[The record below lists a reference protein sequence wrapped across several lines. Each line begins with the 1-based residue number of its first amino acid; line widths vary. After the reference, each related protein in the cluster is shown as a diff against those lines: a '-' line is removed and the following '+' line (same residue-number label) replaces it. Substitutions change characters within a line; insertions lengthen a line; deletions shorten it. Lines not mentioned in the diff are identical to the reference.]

1 MDGLV
6 RYIGSKAVKI
16 TPVMRKDMNAFG
28 QRKEEINE
36 LIKTLNNNNA
46 LRADKEM
53 KVASLRDALVSE
65 DRRTA
70 RDATKQTKILQK
82 EISKIDSENQNIQ
95 NKLDKL
101 NDKQAGAQ
109 HPGVKIML
117 FGKPEETIQTYVV
130 NINNNPVPAEAVAD
144 NVEPQMPPMQ
154 DNNQMIYD
162 ANANNMAYGQMEQQP
177 QMQNVNEINM
187 KQPAMVNEIPTVET
201 TQLPGVDVPDMG
213 VEQPSLVNKMGTDT
227 LPSADNVSVPEP
239 APEVIE
245 SQNDLTNEISTDE
258 LPNVEVPETTPE
270 VTEDQN
276 ALANEISTDELPNVE
291 VPETTPEVTEDQ
303 NDLVNEISTDELP
316 NVEVPETTPKVT
328 EGQNDLAN
336 EISTDELPNVE
347 VPETTPEVTED
358 QNDLVN
364 EISTDELPNVEV
376 PETTPEVTEDQ
387 NALANEIET
396 EPGTEALETTVDE
409 EKPTEHVDLVGEGE
423 LPIGVEQTENETTE
437 EPNIFDENNE
447 FEPIN
452 ENAKEE
458 PAQDNIENETEKLEK
473 DVHDE
478 IERAVP
484 TFIPGT
490 AIDGAI
496 YMDKIYEENG
506 VVPEQP
512 IVERDLKNLS
522 TFEDYAD
529 YKFTFAQKHFDK
541 DALSREELKEIQS
554 VEGLL
559 SEEEF
564 VEKRTKEYSKISN
577 ESKRLKEK
585 VIKLGDDFTKKV
597 DEINETYNATVDSLT
612 KVVDDAKKLAEKERV
627 EKIQTQRLN
636 DTLTTSIREKEE
648 EITTLTSKISG
659 FQNLVGTQEDQI
671 AGLEAKNSEQA
682 DKIKVLEAK
691 LNTVFGIVQ
700 GIKE

>member
-245 SQNDLTNEISTDE
+245 SQNDLT
-258 LPNVEVPETTPE
+258 
-270 VTEDQN
+270 
-276 ALANEISTDELPNVE
+276 
-291 VPETTPEVTEDQ
+291 
-303 NDLVNEISTDELP
+303 NEISTDELP

>member
-130 NINNNPVPAEAVAD
+130 NINNNPVPAEVVAD

-187 KQPAMVNEIPTVET
+187 EQPAMVNEIPTVET

-213 VEQPSLVNKMGTDT
+213 VEQPSLVNKMGTDA

-245 SQNDLTNEISTDE
+245 NQNDLTNEIST
-258 LPNVEVPETTPE
+258 T
-270 VTEDQN
+270 
-276 ALANEISTDELPNVE
+276 ELPNVE

-316 NVEVPETTPKVT
+316 NVEVPETTPEVI
-328 EGQNDLAN
+328 EDQNDLTS

-396 EPGTEALETTVDE
+396 EPSTEALETTVDE

-437 EPNIFDENNE
+437 EPNTFDENNE

-452 ENAKEE
+452 ENAEEE

-478 IERAVP
+478 IETAVP

-496 YMDKIYEENG
+496 YMNKIYEENG

-541 DALSREELKEIQS
+541 DALSREELKEIQN

-597 DEINETYNATVDSLT
+597 DEISETYNATVDSLT

>member
-162 ANANNMAYGQMEQQP
+162 ANANNMVYGQMEQQP
-177 QMQNVNEINM
+177 QMQNVNEINTE
-187 KQPAMVNEIPTVET
+187 QPAMVNEIPTVET
-201 TQLPGVDVPDMG
+201 TQLPGIDVPDMG
-213 VEQPSLVNKMGTDT
+213 VEQPSLVNKMSTDT

-239 APEVIE
+239 APEVTE
-245 SQNDLTNEISTDE
+245 DQNDLTSEISTDE

-270 VTEDQN
+270 V
-276 ALANEISTDELPNVE
+276 I
-291 VPETTPEVTEDQ
+291 EDQ
-303 NDLVNEISTDELP
+303 ND
-316 NVEVPETTPKVT
+316 
-328 EGQNDLAN
+328 
-336 EISTDELPNVE
+336 
-347 VPETTPEVTED
+347 
-358 QNDLVN
+358 
-364 EISTDELPNVEV
+364 
-376 PETTPEVTEDQ
+376 
-387 NALANEIET
+387 LANEIET
-396 EPGTEALETTVDE
+396 EPSTEALETTVDE

-437 EPNIFDENNE
+437 EPNTFDENNE

-452 ENAKEE
+452 ENAEEEEEE
-458 PAQDNIENETEKLEK
+458 PAQDNIENEKEKLEK

-490 AIDGAI
+490 AVDGAI

-597 DEINETYNATVDSLT
+597 DEISETYNATVDSLT

>member
-70 RDATKQTKILQK
+70 RDATKQTKTLQK

-162 ANANNMAYGQMEQQP
+162 ANANNMVYGQMEQQP
-177 QMQNVNEINM
+177 QMQNVNEINTE
-187 KQPAMVNEIPTVET
+187 QPAMVNEIPTVET

-213 VEQPSLVNKMGTDT
+213 VEQPSLVNEMGTDT

-239 APEVIE
+239 A
-245 SQNDLTNEISTDE
+245 
-258 LPNVEVPETTPE
+258 
-270 VTEDQN
+270 
-276 ALANEISTDELPNVE
+276 
-291 VPETTPEVTEDQ
+291 
-303 NDLVNEISTDELP
+303 
-316 NVEVPETTPKVT
+316 
-328 EGQNDLAN
+328 
-336 EISTDELPNVE
+336 
-347 VPETTPEVTED
+347 PEVTED

-376 PETTPEVTEDQ
+376 PETTPEVIKGQNDLTSEISTDELPSVEVPETTPEVIEDQ
-387 NALANEIET
+387 NDLANEIET
-396 EPGTEALETTVDE
+396 EPSTEALETTVDE

-437 EPNIFDENNE
+437 EPNTFDENNE

-452 ENAKEE
+452 ENAEEEE

-490 AIDGAI
+490 AVDGAI

-597 DEINETYNATVDSLT
+597 DEISETYNATVDSLT

>member
-130 NINNNPVPAEAVAD
+130 NINNNPVPAEVVAD

-177 QMQNVNEINM
+177 QMQNVNDINM
-187 KQPAMVNEIPTVET
+187 EQPAMVNEIPTVET

-213 VEQPSLVNKMGTDT
+213 VEQPSLVNKMGTDA

-245 SQNDLTNEISTDE
+245 NQNDLTNEISTTE
-258 LPNVEVPETTPE
+258 LPNVEVPEPTPE
-270 VTEDQN
+270 VIEY
-276 ALANEISTDELPNVE
+276 
-291 VPETTPEVTEDQ
+291 Q
-303 NDLVNEISTDELP
+303 NDLTS
-316 NVEVPETTPKVT
+316 
-328 EGQNDLAN
+328 
-336 EISTDELPNVE
+336 
-347 VPETTPEVTED
+347 
-358 QNDLVN
+358 

-396 EPGTEALETTVDE
+396 EPSTEALETTVDE

-437 EPNIFDENNE
+437 EPNTFDENNE

-452 ENAKEE
+452 ENAEEE

-496 YMDKIYEENG
+496 YMNKIYEENG

-541 DALSREELKEIQS
+541 DALSREELKEIQN
-554 VEGLL
+554 VDGLL

-597 DEINETYNATVDSLT
+597 DEISETYNATVDSLT

>member
-130 NINNNPVPAEAVAD
+130 NINNNPVPAEVVAD

-187 KQPAMVNEIPTVET
+187 EQPAMVNEIPTVET

-213 VEQPSLVNKMGTDT
+213 VEQPSLVNKMGTDA

-245 SQNDLTNEISTDE
+245 NQNDLTNEIST
-258 LPNVEVPETTPE
+258 T
-270 VTEDQN
+270 
-276 ALANEISTDELPNVE
+276 ELPNVE

-316 NVEVPETTPKVT
+316 NVEVPETTPEVI
-328 EGQNDLAN
+328 EDQNDLTS

-396 EPGTEALETTVDE
+396 EPSTEALETTVDE

-437 EPNIFDENNE
+437 EPNTFDENNE

-452 ENAKEE
+452 ENAEEE

-496 YMDKIYEENG
+496 YMNKIYEENG

-541 DALSREELKEIQS
+541 DALSREELKEIQN

-597 DEINETYNATVDSLT
+597 DEISETYNATVDSLT

>member
-154 DNNQMIYD
+154 DNNQIIYD

-177 QMQNVNEINM
+177 QMQNVNAINM
-187 KQPAMVNEIPTVET
+187 EQPAMVNEIPTVET

-213 VEQPSLVNKMGTDT
+213 VEQPSLVNEMGTDT

-245 SQNDLTNEISTDE
+245 DQNDLTNEISTDE
-258 LPNVEVPETTPE
+258 LPN
-270 VTEDQN
+270 
-276 ALANEISTDELPNVE
+276 AE

-316 NVEVPETTPKVT
+316 NVEVPET
-328 EGQNDLAN
+328 
-336 EISTDELPNVE
+336 I
-347 VPETTPEVTED
+347 
-358 QNDLVN
+358 
-364 EISTDELPNVEV
+364 
-376 PETTPEVTEDQ
+376 PEVTEDQ

-396 EPGTEALETTVDE
+396 ESSTEALETTVDE

-437 EPNIFDENNE
+437 EPNTFDEINE

-452 ENAKEE
+452 ENAEEE

-473 DVHDE
+473 EVHDE

-490 AIDGAI
+490 AVDGAI

-597 DEINETYNATVDSLT
+597 DEISETYNATVDSLT

>member
-291 VPETTPEVTEDQ
+291 VPETTPD
-303 NDLVNEISTDELP
+303 
-316 NVEVPETTPKVT
+316 
-328 EGQNDLAN
+328 
-336 EISTDELPNVE
+336 
-347 VPETTPEVTED
+347 VTED

>member
-245 SQNDLTNEISTDE
+245 NQNDLTNEISTDE

-276 ALANEISTDELPNVE
+276 
-291 VPETTPEVTEDQ
+291 
-303 NDLVNEISTDELP
+303 
-316 NVEVPETTPKVT
+316 
-328 EGQNDLAN
+328 DLA
-336 EISTDELPNVE
+336 
-347 VPETTPEVTED
+347 
-358 QNDLVN
+358 N

-437 EPNIFDENNE
+437 EPNTFDENNE

>member
-70 RDATKQTKILQK
+70 RDATKQTKTLQK

-162 ANANNMAYGQMEQQP
+162 ANANNMVYGQMEQQP
-177 QMQNVNEINM
+177 QMQNVNEINTE
-187 KQPAMVNEIPTVET
+187 QPAMVNEIPTVET
-201 TQLPGVDVPDMG
+201 TQLPGIDVPDMG
-213 VEQPSLVNKMGTDT
+213 VEQPSLVNKMSTDT

-239 APEVIE
+239 APEV
-245 SQNDLTNEISTDE
+245 
-258 LPNVEVPETTPE
+258 
-270 VTEDQN
+270 TED
-276 ALANEISTDELPNVE
+276 
-291 VPETTPEVTEDQ
+291 
-303 NDLVNEISTDELP
+303 
-316 NVEVPETTPKVT
+316 
-328 EGQNDLAN
+328 QNDLAN

-358 QNDLVN
+358 QNDLAN

-396 EPGTEALETTVDE
+396 EPSTEALETTVDE

-437 EPNIFDENNE
+437 EPNTFDENNE

-452 ENAKEE
+452 ENAEEEEEE
-458 PAQDNIENETEKLEK
+458 PAQDNIENEKEKLEK

-490 AIDGAI
+490 AVDGAI

-597 DEINETYNATVDSLT
+597 DEISETYNATVDSLT

>member
-130 NINNNPVPAEAVAD
+130 NINNNPVPAEVVAD

-187 KQPAMVNEIPTVET
+187 EQPAMVNEIPTVET

-213 VEQPSLVNKMGTDT
+213 VEQPSLVNKMGTDA

-245 SQNDLTNEISTDE
+245 NQNDLTNEISTTE

-270 VTEDQN
+270 V
-276 ALANEISTDELPNVE
+276 I
-291 VPETTPEVTEDQ
+291 EDQ
-303 NDLVNEISTDELP
+303 NDLTS
-316 NVEVPETTPKVT
+316 
-328 EGQNDLAN
+328 

-396 EPGTEALETTVDE
+396 EPSTEALETTVDE

-437 EPNIFDENNE
+437 EPNTFDENNE

-452 ENAKEE
+452 ENAEEE

-496 YMDKIYEENG
+496 YMNKIYEENG

-541 DALSREELKEIQS
+541 DALSREELKEIQN

-597 DEINETYNATVDSLT
+597 DEISETYNATVDSLT

>member
-130 NINNNPVPAEAVAD
+130 NINNNPVPAEVVAD

-187 KQPAMVNEIPTVET
+187 EQPAMVNEIPTVET

-213 VEQPSLVNKMGTDT
+213 VEQPSLVNKMGTDA

-245 SQNDLTNEISTDE
+245 NQNDLTNEIST
-258 LPNVEVPETTPE
+258 T
-270 VTEDQN
+270 
-276 ALANEISTDELPNVE
+276 
-291 VPETTPEVTEDQ
+291 
-303 NDLVNEISTDELP
+303 
-316 NVEVPETTPKVT
+316 
-328 EGQNDLAN
+328 
-336 EISTDELPNVE
+336 
-347 VPETTPEVTED
+347 
-358 QNDLVN
+358 
-364 EISTDELPNVEV
+364 ELPNVEV

-396 EPGTEALETTVDE
+396 EPSTEALETTVDE

-437 EPNIFDENNE
+437 EPNTFDENNE

-452 ENAKEE
+452 ENAEEE

-496 YMDKIYEENG
+496 YMNKIYEENG

-541 DALSREELKEIQS
+541 DALSREELKEIQN

-597 DEINETYNATVDSLT
+597 DEISETYNATVDSLT

>member
-130 NINNNPVPAEAVAD
+130 NINNNPVPAEVVAD

-187 KQPAMVNEIPTVET
+187 EQPAMVNEIPTVET

-213 VEQPSLVNKMGTDT
+213 VEQPSLVNKMGTDA

-245 SQNDLTNEISTDE
+245 NQNDLTNEIST
-258 LPNVEVPETTPE
+258 T
-270 VTEDQN
+270 
-276 ALANEISTDELPNVE
+276 
-291 VPETTPEVTEDQ
+291 
-303 NDLVNEISTDELP
+303 
-316 NVEVPETTPKVT
+316 
-328 EGQNDLAN
+328 
-336 EISTDELPNVE
+336 ELPNVE

-376 PETTPEVTEDQ
+376 PETTPEVIEDQ
-387 NALANEIET
+387 NDLTSEIET
-396 EPGTEALETTVDE
+396 EPSTEALETTVDE

-437 EPNIFDENNE
+437 EPNTFDENNE

-452 ENAKEE
+452 ENAEEE

-496 YMDKIYEENG
+496 YMNKIYEENG

-541 DALSREELKEIQS
+541 DALSREELKEIQN

-597 DEINETYNATVDSLT
+597 DEISETYNATVDSLT

>member
-70 RDATKQTKILQK
+70 RDATKQTKTLQK

-162 ANANNMAYGQMEQQP
+162 ANNMVYGQMGQQP
-177 QMQNVNEINM
+177 QMQNVNEINTE
-187 KQPAMVNEIPTVET
+187 QPAMVNEIPTVET

-213 VEQPSLVNKMGTDT
+213 VEQPSLVNEMGTDT

-239 APEVIE
+239 APEV
-245 SQNDLTNEISTDE
+245 
-258 LPNVEVPETTPE
+258 
-270 VTEDQN
+270 
-276 ALANEISTDELPNVE
+276 
-291 VPETTPEVTEDQ
+291 TEDQ
-303 NDLVNEISTDELP
+303 NDLTSEINTDELP
-316 NVEVPETTPKVT
+316 
-328 EGQNDLAN
+328 
-336 EISTDELPNVE
+336 SVE

-387 NALANEIET
+387 NDLTSEISTDELPNVEVPETTPEVIEDQNDLANEIET
-396 EPGTEALETTVDE
+396 EPSTEALETTVDE

-437 EPNIFDENNE
+437 EPNTFDENNE

-452 ENAKEE
+452 ENAEEEEEE

-490 AIDGAI
+490 AVDGAI

-541 DALSREELKEIQS
+541 DALSREELKEIQN
-554 VEGLL
+554 VDGLL

-597 DEINETYNATVDSLT
+597 DEISETYNATVDSLT

>member
-258 LPNVEVPETTPE
+258 LPNVEVPETTP
-270 VTEDQN
+270 
-276 ALANEISTDELPNVE
+276 
-291 VPETTPEVTEDQ
+291 
-303 NDLVNEISTDELP
+303 
-316 NVEVPETTPKVT
+316 KVT
-328 EGQNDLAN
+328 EGQNDLA
-336 EISTDELPNVE
+336 
-347 VPETTPEVTED
+347 
-358 QNDLVN
+358 N

>member
-245 SQNDLTNEISTDE
+245 SQNDLT
-258 LPNVEVPETTPE
+258 
-270 VTEDQN
+270 
-276 ALANEISTDELPNVE
+276 
-291 VPETTPEVTEDQ
+291 
-303 NDLVNEISTDELP
+303 
-316 NVEVPETTPKVT
+316 
-328 EGQNDLAN
+328 
-336 EISTDELPNVE
+336 
-347 VPETTPEVTED
+347 
-358 QNDLVN
+358 N

>member
-70 RDATKQTKILQK
+70 RDATKQTKTLQK

-162 ANANNMAYGQMEQQP
+162 ANNMVYGQMGQQP
-177 QMQNVNEINM
+177 QMQNVNEINTE
-187 KQPAMVNEIPTVET
+187 QPAMVNEIPTVET

-213 VEQPSLVNKMGTDT
+213 VEQPSLVNEMGTDT

-239 APEVIE
+239 APEVTE
-245 SQNDLTNEISTDE
+245 DQNDLTSEINTDE
-258 LPNVEVPETTPE
+258 LP
-270 VTEDQN
+270 
-276 ALANEISTDELPNVE
+276 SVE

-303 NDLVNEISTDELP
+303 NDLV
-316 NVEVPETTPKVT
+316 
-328 EGQNDLAN
+328 N

-387 NALANEIET
+387 NDLTSEISTDELPNVEVPETTPEVIEDQNDLANEIET
-396 EPGTEALETTVDE
+396 EPSTEALETTVDE

-437 EPNIFDENNE
+437 EPNTFDENNE

-452 ENAKEE
+452 ENAEEEEEE

-490 AIDGAI
+490 AVDGAI

-541 DALSREELKEIQS
+541 DALSREELKEIQN
-554 VEGLL
+554 VDGLL

-597 DEINETYNATVDSLT
+597 DEISETYNATVDSLT